1 MSEPA
6 PYLVDD
12 ADAPAL
18 REAVSAIGRAGYN
31 EAAVLN
37 RLGLFDLADLDWRLL
52 HSYREERLAERD
64 TLSLAI
70 DLFLLQGCL
79 VKDELDRLFEA
90 SSREALLRT
99 GILDIDETGCARAR
113 ASLFPVGG
121 RRIFSDHNW
130 PELPHP
136 GYTSVPYNQ
145 VMAIGNDSRHLAHV
159 TIRRPIGSALDLCT
173 CLLYTSRCV

>member
-52 HSYREERLAERD
+52 HSYREERLASEKKFFLNHWLELFAESAHAPADRNPRHRRNG
-64 TLSLAI
+64 LREGPGVAVSSGRPA
-70 DLFLLQGCL
+70 DLFRSQ
-79 VKDELDRLFEA
+79 
-90 SSREALLRT
+90 
-99 GILDIDETGCARAR
+99 
-113 ASLFPVGG
+113 
-121 RRIFSDHNW
+121 
-130 PELPHP
+130 
-136 GYTSVPYNQ
+136 
-145 VMAIGNDSRHLAHV
+145 LA
-159 TIRRPIGSALDLCT
+159 
-173 CLLYTSRCV
+173 